1 MTEAQANKI
10 LRTKYPE
17 ATIYRRNSMGGTSSC
32 NLAVTF
38 KKEGKVYDYHAS
50 SYQQV
55 LAKLGINILYSHD
68 VANMQLRIN
77 KLSGLIEKGWE
88 VNLFCKDHKKVFSSE
103 EIAHMKAEIDSLQT
117 ELATAIIV

>member
-38 KKEGKVYDYHAS
+38 KKEGKVYAYYAS

-55 LAKLGINILYSHD
+55 LAKLGINILYSHN
-68 VANMQLRIN
+68 VATMQTRIN
-77 KLSGLIEKGWE
+77 KLVDLIEKGWE
-88 VNLFCKDHKKVFSSE
+88 VSLFCKDHKKVFSSE
-103 EIAHMKAEIDSLQT
+103 EIARMKAEIDRLQT

>member
-1 MTEAQANKI
+1 MTESQANKI

-38 KKEGKVYDYHAS
+38 NEGGKVYEYYAS

-77 KLSGLIEKGWE
+77 KLYELIEKGWK
-88 VNLFCKDHKKVFSSE
+88 VSLFCKDHKKVFSSE
-103 EIAHMKAEIDSLQT
+103 EIVCMKAEIDRLQT